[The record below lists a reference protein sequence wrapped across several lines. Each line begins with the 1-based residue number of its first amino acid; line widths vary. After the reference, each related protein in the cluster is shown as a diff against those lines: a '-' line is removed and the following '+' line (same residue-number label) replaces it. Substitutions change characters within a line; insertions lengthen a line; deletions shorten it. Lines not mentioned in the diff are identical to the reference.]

1 MGRGIS
7 SVSFRAVTFF
17 PREFFMAMCVGLD
30 YQIIDQ
36 SRVQIRVVAASNFY
50 PPSTAIQ
57 LSKLCGIRVVL
68 SVYCAAHALA

>member
-1 MGRGIS
+1 
-7 SVSFRAVTFF
+7 
-17 PREFFMAMCVGLD
+17 MAMCVGLD